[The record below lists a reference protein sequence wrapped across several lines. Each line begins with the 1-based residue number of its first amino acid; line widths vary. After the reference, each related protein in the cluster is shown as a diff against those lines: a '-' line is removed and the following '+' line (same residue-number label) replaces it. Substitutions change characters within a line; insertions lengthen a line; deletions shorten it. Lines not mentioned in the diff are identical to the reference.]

1 MKKQY
6 AVLGLGKFGHSV
18 AIALENLG
26 CNVIVVD
33 NCSEKIQEIAD
44 SVTYAIKGDVT
55 EVNIMKS
62 LGARNLDGAVIGV
75 AENLEASIMATIITK
90 EIGIPYVIAK
100 ASNDLHASILK
111 RVGAD
116 AVIFPEKEMGS
127 RIAKSIVS
135 TNFADWI
142 QLSDDYSMVETEVPD
157 SWIGKTLI
165 DLHVRQRYGIN
176 VVGIIEKGEVEVNL
190 DPNRPLPAKA
200 ILILIASNKQLQKFK
215 QQLK

>member
-90 EIGIPYVIAK
+90 EMGIPYVIAK

-116 AVIFPEKEMGS
+116 AVVFPEKEMGS

-142 QLSDDYSMVETEVPD
+142 QLSDDYSMVETEVPE

-165 DLHVRQRYGIN
+165 DLRVRQRYSIN